1 MEVTFNNRPQI
12 ILFGDSI
19 TQRSFGAGGWGASMV
34 NRYARK
40 ADVILRG
47 YSGYNTRWAVYM
59 LKNLFP
65 LTSPNPPLLVTVFFG
80 ANDAALPD
88 RGSRAQHV
96 PLVEYKEN
104 LRKIVAHLKE
114 ANVKH
119 IILITPPPVDI
130 KGRQAYA
137 RATYGEKAE
146 ELPERTNEAA
156 GQYAQACETV
166 AQETGVRSINLW
178 SIFQSTPNWEQKFLC
193 DGLHFTPEGNME
205 TFEQLEQLLDDP
217 NLTPS
222 LNWEVMPWCYPE
234 YSAIDTE
241 NPASS
246 LGALD
251 N

>member
-40 ADVILRG
+40 CRAWL
-47 YSGYNTRWAVYM
+47 SSYM
-59 LKNLFP
+59 NCYD
-65 LTSPNPPLLVTVFFG
+65 TSPNPPLLVTVFFG

-166 AQETGVRSINLW
+166 AQETGVS
-178 SIFQSTPNWEQKFLC
+178 